1 MATAARP
8 MRSGSNRQGSPG
20 APAGRSLGSFKIPL
34 ALTVMLL
41 LLSFTPRVQASPMLA
56 WSFWGACVA
65 LLLWQLFLFIGA
77 SRAGESH
84 EFSIV
89 LRPQH
94 YIQTMVQISLY
105 AYWGY
110 YWRPVYEHFWLICG
124 QLLFAYSFDML
135 LSWSRRRD
143 YTLGFGPFPIILS
156 INLFI
161 WFRDDWFYLQFL
173 MIAVGFM
180 GKEYVRWQREGRNVH
195 IFNPSAL
202 LAAFSHSA
210 SDGNVS
216 RAPAW
221 NN

>member
-1 MATAARP
+1 
-8 MRSGSNRQGSPG
+8 
-20 APAGRSLGSFKIPL
+20 
-34 ALTVMLL
+34 MLL